1 MQEFGAAVAIAVVFL
16 FGNSRVAE
24 ADALVLAFRQT
35 FPETMQSATMRC
47 STEARTLCRGQM
59 MLLWDGRYQ
68 ALSLSH
74 RFRGRE
80 QHLSE
85 ISLARSVP
93 VRARATLHTP
103 PWPVAAPRQHI
114 APDHVERAAAARGR

>member
-1 MQEFGAAVAIAVVFL
+1 MREFGAAVAVAAVFL
-16 FGNSRVAE
+16 FGNTRVAE

-35 FPETMQSATMRC
+35 FPETLQSATMRC

-68 ALSLSH
+68 ALSH

-93 VRARATLHTP
+93 VRARGALHTP
-103 PWPVAAPRQHI
+103 PWPVAVPRQHI